1 MLVENVKLLTACKLD
16 LIGTAMCLG
25 TFYSGSMLIHS
36 SDLALGERTRVVLM
50 QAVVRCLAF
59 VKYSIVRV

>member
-1 MLVENVKLLTACKLD
+1 MLVENVKLLTACKPD

-36 SDLALGERTRVVLM
+36 SDLALGERSRVVLM
-50 QAVVRCLAF
+50 QAV
-59 VKYSIVRV
+59 